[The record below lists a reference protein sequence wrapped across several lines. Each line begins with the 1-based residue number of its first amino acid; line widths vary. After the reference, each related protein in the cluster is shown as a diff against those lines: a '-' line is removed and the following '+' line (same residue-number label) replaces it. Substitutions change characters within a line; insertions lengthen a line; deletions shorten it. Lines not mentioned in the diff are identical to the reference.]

1 MNSARSMFSGSLG
14 KMMPTSGGL
23 VYNMKKY
30 LLRILI
36 TSIFLPL
43 LFDTSLIYAQSHQ
56 QADQYFIEAQELEKQ
71 GNYLE
76 AAKMSEKAV
85 REERKSSSPRMD
97 VLASELNQAGSYYY
111 LVGQYDK
118 AIEYYKEALGID
130 EGLENEAGIA
140 RDLNSL
146 GMAYNSWDK
155 YEKAIN
161 CFEEAL
167 EINRKLGMD
176 ADAAVSLNN
185 IGLVYDSWGH
195 YDRAIAYYE
204 EALVI
209 DKKLENDAGIAIS
222 LNNIGMVYSAWGKY
236 DKAITCFEESLAM
249 NNSLGQD
256 DQVAVTLNNIGY
268 VYDSRGQYDKA
279 IEYYEKALVIDRR
292 LGREASIAED
302 LNNIGMVYDSYGL
315 YDKAITYFEEALS
328 ENERMKIDYQVATN
342 LNNIGSVYTSIGH
355 YDKAIEYF
363 EEALNIDRKLGRKA
377 DIALDLNNIGAV
389 YNSQGE
395 YKTAIRYY
403 LESIAII
410 EELRKTATGD
420 IRMDYLASQIVTYQ
434 GLTSA
439 YIRDSNISAA
449 FRTIELSRAKLLTER
464 LSGDESEIRLP
475 EVSDIQRSI
484 GKDTVVIVYAN
495 VGWEDMVR
503 ITISSDEITGKEV
516 SVKSFIQSSIAS
528 YEEPIMNLLENQ
540 RGVKVVKKTPF
551 HTGRVEA
558 MSDFDNIINYYRSL
572 IMNTVSEDARGVEVV
587 GIEKF
592 KRVHMEKTGELA
604 KSLYELL
611 IDPLDSQ
618 IKDKKNM
625 IIVPDGTLAFI
636 PFETLIDRDGK
647 YLVEEY
653 RVSYVQSMGT
663 RELIRKREYRE
674 DRKPLLAFGGAVYD
688 EVSYDV
694 EMVENEKQLGY
705 LARNLRQDLEEERG
719 VEVVY
724 SSLGVGPWKNLP
736 GTLSEVRN
744 IKKVVK
750 KSDIF
755 TGTNVSEKNI
765 KELSANGTLSD
776 YKVLHFATH
785 GLSVPEIPEL
795 SAVVL
800 SQFKDNRGR
809 EDGYLRMGEIASLDM
824 KADLVN
830 LSACDTGLGKL
841 FGGEGVV
848 GLTQSFL
855 IAGANAVSVSLW
867 RVEDES
873 TSQFMVSMYG
883 MAQDEDVKYVDA
895 MAEVK
900 RRFISGD
907 FGEGYKAPYYWAPFV
922 YYGRDYSNVK
932 EKEEHATE
940 KHKPEKIEPP
950 LEKEESGLQEKPGST
965 VEREPLNI
973 RIQTRTYDNGEYT
986 GEYKDDKRH
995 GQGTYTWHD
1004 GLTYTGEWEDDK
1016 VSGQGTKTWPEG
1028 DRYVGTFRDYKLD
1041 GHGTYTFPDGTKYIG
1056 EWKDDRLSGQG
1067 TKISPDGDKY
1077 TGAFK
1082 DYAMEGYGTY
1092 TGSDGAKYAGEWKS
1106 DRRHGQG
1113 TYTGNDGDE
1122 YAGGWEND
1130 EMSGYG
1136 VRTWPDGNKY
1146 TGEWSSG
1153 KMNGQ
1158 GTFVWADG
1166 TKYVGEWNDGEMYGY
1181 GTKIWTNGE
1190 KYVGE
1195 WKNFGMEGYGTY
1207 NWPDGGKYVGEW
1219 KDNRMH
1225 GQGTRTWIDGS
1236 KYVGEYKD
1244 DIEAG
1249 GWYYWPNGTKG
1260 WTYKDAQ
1267 GNWVSE

>member
-1 MNSARSMFSGSLG
+1 MR
-14 KMMPTSGGL
+14 
-23 VYNMKKY
+23 KY
-30 LLRILI
+30 LIHVLI
-36 TSIFLPL
+36 ASIFLL
-43 LFDTSLIYAQSHQ
+43 ELSTNTHVIAQNQ
-56 QADQYFIEAQELEKQ
+56 KLADQYLSKAQELEKHGELLQ
-71 GNYLE
+71 
-76 AAKMSEKAV
+76 AAKMSEKSVQA
-85 REERKSSSPRMD
+85 ERACSSPRME
-97 VLASELNQAGSYYY
+97 VLSSALNQAGSYYY
-111 LVGQYDK
+111 LVSQYAK
-118 AIEYYKEALGID
+118 AIEYYNEALEID
-130 EGLENEAGIA
+130 EELENEAGIA

-146 GMAYNSWDK
+146 GMVYNSWDQ
-155 YEKAIN
+155 YDKAIN

-167 EINRKLGMD
+167 EIDRILGME
-176 ADAAVSLNN
+176 ADAAVCLNN
-185 IGLVYDSWGH
+185 IGLVYDSWGQ
-195 YDRAIAYYE
+195 YDRAIEYYE

-209 DKKLENDAGIAIS
+209 DKGLENEAGIAIS
-222 LNNIGMVYSAWGKY
+222 LNNIGMVYNAWGKY
-236 DKAITCFEESLAM
+236 DRAITCFDEALAK

-256 DQVAVTLNNIGY
+256 DQVAITLNNIGY

-279 IEYYEKALVIDRR
+279 IEYYEKALVIDKR

-302 LNNIGMVYDSYGL
+302 LNNIGMVYYSYGM
-315 YDKAITYFEEALS
+315 YDKAISYFEEALA

-342 LNNIGSVYTSIGH
+342 LNNIGSACSSVGH
-355 YDKAIEYF
+355 YDKAIGYY
-363 EEALNIDRKLGRKA
+363 EEALNIDKKLGRKA
-377 DIALDLNNIGAV
+377 DIALDLNNIGAD

-403 LESIAII
+403 LESITII
-410 EELRKTATGD
+410 EELRKTAIGD

-439 YIRDSNISAA
+439 YIRDSNISSA
-449 FRTIELSRAKLLTER
+449 FQTIELSRAKLLTER

-475 EVSDIQRSI
+475 EASDIQHSI
-484 GKDTVVIVYAN
+484 GKNTVVIVYAN
-495 VGWEDMVR
+495 IGWEDMVQ

-516 SVKSFIQSSIAS
+516 SVKSFIQSSIAN

-551 HTGRVEA
+551 HTGKVET

-592 KRVHMEKTGELA
+592 KRVHMEKISELA
-604 KSLYELL
+604 RSLYELL
-611 IDPLDSQ
+611 IGPLESQ
-618 IKDKKNM
+618 IKDKKNL
-625 IIVPDGTLAFI
+625 IIVPDGILAFI
-636 PFETLIDRDGK
+636 PFETLIDRNGK
-647 YLVEEY
+647 YLVEDY

-663 RELIRKREYRE
+663 RELIRKREYSE
-674 DRKPLLAFGGAVYD
+674 ERKPLLAFGGAVYD

-705 LARNLRQDLEEERG
+705 LARNIRQDLEDERA
-719 VEVVY
+719 VEAVY
-724 SSLGVGPWKNLP
+724 STLGVGPWKNLP

-755 TGTNVSEKNI
+755 TGSNVTEKNI

-785 GLSVPEIPEL
+785 GLSVPEMPEL

-809 EDGYLRMGEIASLDM
+809 EDGYLRMGEIASLDIG
-824 KADLVN
+824 ADLVN
-830 LSACDTGLGKL
+830 LSACDTGLGRI

-883 MAQDEDVKYVDA
+883 MVQDKGIKYVDA

-922 YYGRDYSNVK
+922 YYGRDYEGIK
-932 EKEEHATE
+932 EKKEHKAE
-940 KHKPEKIEPP
+940 RPKPEEVKPP
-950 LEKEESGLQEKPGST
+950 SGNDVNGLQDRPGPA
-965 VEREPLNI
+965 VRREPLNI

-986 GEYKDDKRH
+986 GEYEDDKRH
-995 GQGTYTWHD
+995 GQGTYIWHD
-1004 GLTYTGEWEDDK
+1004 GLTYTGEWKDDK
-1016 VSGQGTKTWPEG
+1016 ISGQGIKTWPEG
-1028 DRYVGTFRDYKLD
+1028 DKYVGAFRDYKLD

-1056 EWKDDRLSGQG
+1056 EWKNDKLSGQG

-1092 TGSDGAKYAGEWKS
+1092 TGSDSTKYVGEWKS
-1106 DRRHGQG
+1106 DKRHGQG
-1113 TYTGNDGDE
+1113 TYTGNDGDV

-1130 EMSGYG
+1130 KMSGYG
-1136 VRTWPDGNKY
+1136 ARTWPDGNKY
-1146 TGEWSSG
+1146 TGEWSG
-1153 KMNGQ
+1153 DKMNGQ

-1166 TKYVGEWNDGEMYGY
+1166 TKYVGEWKDGEMSGY

-1190 KYVGE
+1190 KYAGE

-1207 NWPDGGKYVGEW
+1207 NWPDGTKYVGEW

-1225 GQGTRTWIDGS
+1225 GQGTRTWADGG
-1236 KYVGEYKD
+1236 KYVGEYND
-1244 DIEAG
+1244 DIEVG
-1249 GWYYWPNGTKG
+1249 GWYYWPDGTKE